1 MFFKTVILSTICHPN
16 KRKKK
21 TLNESYIDEQTAFQR
36 VAACYLINDLP
47 TARSYWDW
55 HCRHYGDIDWVQRAN
70 EQRGIE
76 SFIGVP

>member
-1 MFFKTVILSTICHPN
+1 MN
-16 KRKKK
+16 K
-21 TLNESYIDEQTAFQR
+21 LPSNE
-36 VAACYLINDLP
+36 LPHNDLP

-70 EQRGIE
+70 EQRSIE